1 MCLLNSYRWSS
12 RKPKPRN
19 NNTNIVPSKLKN
31 SLRFLKAQFLAGV
44 IIICGLFILASMLS
58 VEKSQ
63 AAPSGPPLKLTATP
77 AQTEVLIG
85 DWIVIT
91 LTLTNMTAA
100 NMDIIKPILDFDS
113 VSFQIK
119 TTPLSNTSKSFVY
132 SVITPSVYDH
142 NRAKMAR
149 ISLAAGAE
157 SKTTFNIPAVVL
169 GLWEIKAAYKGAQN
183 QVSSEAL
190 NIKVIPP
197 KSDKAKDGELIAK
210 IETSKG
216 TMKCRFFFND
226 APNTVMNFARL
237 SKEGYYNKNIF
248 HRIMKGFMVQ
258 SGCPKGDG
266 RGWPGYS
273 IKAEFN
279 NHKHLKGTLSMAH
292 GEPKDSAGSQFFICL
307 DPQTT
312 LDNKY
317 AAFGELISGMDVLT
331 AIGNI
336 RTVANPNMNGE
347 LSKPTEKVTIRTI
360 SFEFKEI
367 PTKK

>member
-58 VEKSQ
+58 FEKTQ

-197 KSDKAKDGELIAK
+197 KSDKAKDGELIAR

-216 TMKCRFFFND
+216 VMKCRFLFND
-226 APNTVMNFARL
+226 APNTAMNFLRQ
-237 SKEGYYNKNIF
+237 SKEGFYDRLKF
-248 HRIMKGFMVQ
+248 HRIAKNFVIQG
-258 SGCPKGDG
+258 GCPQNTGSG
-266 RGWPGYS
+266 NPGYS

-279 NHKHLKGTLSMAH
+279 KNKHLKGTLSMARH
-292 GEPKDSAGSQFFICL
+292 SDNNDSASSHFFI
-307 DPQTT
+307 
-312 LDNKY
+312 
-317 AAFGELISGMDVLT
+317 
-331 AIGNI
+331 
-336 RTVANPNMNGE
+336 
-347 LSKPTEKVTIRTI
+347 
-360 SFEFKEI
+360 
-367 PTKK
+367 